1 MAFVVA
7 IDGPAGSGKG
17 TITKAVGKLMNLT
30 NIDTGAMYRC
40 TALYM
45 LRNNIGLEDA
55 DKIEEMLKTIDIDM
69 VQQDEGDIFYL
80 NGEDVSKEIRDNDVT
95 GFVSP
100 VSHVPAIR
108 KAMSGL
114 QRKMGLTKD
123 VIMEGRDIG
132 TNVFPDADVK
142 IYLDATPEERARRR
156 YKQNLEK
163 GIETS
168 YEEVLKAIIERDNND
183 LTSDVAPLRQ
193 AEDAVY
199 VDSTNLTIEE
209 VTQRVVDI
217 INEKKGM
224 KNGNNKK
231 AN

>member
-45 LRNNIGLEDA
+45 IRNNIGLEDA
-55 DKIEEMLKTIDIDM
+55 EKIDEMLKIINIDM
-69 VQQDEGDIFYL
+69 VQKDDGDIFYL
-80 NGEDVSKEIRDNDVT
+80 NGEDVSKLIREKDVS

-156 YKQNLEK
+156 FKQNQEK
-163 GIETS
+163 GIEMS
-168 YEEVLKAIIERDNND
+168 YEEVLESIIARDTND
-183 LTSDVAPLRQ
+183 KNSDVAPLRQ

-199 VDSTNLTIEE
+199 LDSTNLTIEE
-209 VTQRVVDI
+209 VTQRVIDI
-217 INEKKGM
+217 INEKKGL
-224 KNGNNKK
+224 KDGNN
-231 AN
+231 